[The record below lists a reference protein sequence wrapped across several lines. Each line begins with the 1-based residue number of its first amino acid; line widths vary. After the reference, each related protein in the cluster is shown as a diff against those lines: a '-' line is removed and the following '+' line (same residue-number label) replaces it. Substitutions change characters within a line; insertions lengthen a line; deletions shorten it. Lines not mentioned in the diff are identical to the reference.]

1 MRVWC
6 ELGIKVVLE
15 TGMEGHHYI
24 DTRPMFQGNTESKFY
39 CYNRLHPAEGHLY
52 FTLTIWKISQT

>member
-24 DTRPMFQGNTESKFY
+24 DTRPMFQGNTEKVSF
-39 CYNRLHPAEGHLY
+39 AATID
-52 FTLTIWKISQT
+52 FT